1 MIKLAIL
8 NLCVHRVETDQ
19 EPRICT
25 AFQRPRTETP
35 FLRDRWIRELC
46 VIQGCC
52 RLVTKLCLTLC
63 DPRDCGQ
70 PGSSVHGI
78 LQARILEPFPSPGD
92 LPDPGIEPK
101 SPVLAGRFLLLSHLG
116 SPVLSDIPAVI
127 ESSFQCECL

>member
-63 DPRDCGQ
+63 DHMDC
-70 PGSSVHGI
+70 SLSASLVHGI
-78 LQARILEPFPSPGD
+78 SQARILELDTTKQQQKPQ
-92 LPDPGIEPK
+92 K
-101 SPVLAGRFLLLSHLG
+101 AMKYCHLQRH
-116 SPVLSDIPAVI
+116 
-127 ESSFQCECL
+127 EWT